1 MIPINFPY
9 LTPFNFYM
17 AIPFYLLY
25 FTPLDYKMPILAD
38 PFPPVILDPE
48 IHVFLRMDEELL
60 FALVI
65 FKADFIEA
73 LSSGGAVR
81 LDRALCLFV
90 GKGVRRHQIRIVN
103 PACDERLIR
112 VAFEKVYNDLLADPR
127 CKDGAILSAGKDARY
142 TYPAGRFIIL
152 LPFPVPVKLHLDPAV
167 FVGVNLLAFG
177 SNHHCGLDPF
187 DNRPGCFPL
196 RSEIHRRWNS
206 QKII

>member
-1 MIPINFPY
+1 MLIEFD
-9 LTPFNFYM
+9 
-17 AIPFYLLY
+17 LLLQI
-25 FTPLDYKMPILAD
+25 PLDNEMT
-38 PFPPVILDPE
+38 VISDELPAIALHTDIE
-48 IHVFLRMDEELL
+48 IFLRMDEELL
-60 FALVI
+60 FALVV

-167 FVGVNLLAFG
+167 FVGVNLL
-177 SNHHCGLDPF
+177 
-187 DNRPGCFPL
+187 
-196 RSEIHRRWNS
+196 
-206 QKII
+206 

>member
-9 LTPFNFYM
+9 LIPINFYM
-17 AIPFYLLY
+17 AIPFYFLY
-25 FTPLDYKMPILAD
+25 FIPLDYKMPILAD

-60 FALVI
+60 FALVV

-152 LPFPVPVKLHLDPAV
+152 VV
-167 FVGVNLLAFG
+167 
-177 SNHHCGLDPF
+177 
-187 DNRPGCFPL
+187 
-196 RSEIHRRWNS
+196 
-206 QKII
+206 

>member
-1 MIPINFPY
+1 
-9 LTPFNFYM
+9 
-17 AIPFYLLY
+17 
-25 FTPLDYKMPILAD
+25 MPVIAD
-38 PFPPVILDPE
+38 PLPPVILDPE
-48 IHVFLRMDEELL
+48 IHVFLGMDKYLL
-60 FALVI
+60 FALVV

-127 CKDGAILSAGKDARY
+127 CKDGAILSAGKEARY

-152 LPFPVPVKLHLDPAV
+152 LPFTVPVKLHLDPAV

-177 SNHHCGLDPF
+177 SNYHCGLDSL
-187 DNRPGCFPL
+187 NNGPGGFSL
-196 RSEIHRRWNS
+196 RSEIHRRRNS
-206 QKII
+206 QKVIGIMEPFGLRPLFQYLRL